1 MINPEKSFYKYFTI
15 NQNLFNSLINNEL
28 FFANP
33 RNFNDPFDSL
43 PRYKLCLD
51 IQKLENFYLFIQ
63 SHINEKIDV
72 IRNLKDFEKK
82 KLDFEKLLEVFLKV
96 LNKFDESYYNEIGN
110 YEYKLIA
117 IYTFYNNIE
126 YFKEACK
133 INNIELQSK
142 MYADFTFLYIDIN
155 KYGVAC
161 GSTTQT
167 CPVMWGHY
175 GNNHSGICLKFDFYD
190 DKEKQNICLS
200 KENKLEIVEVEY
212 TDLPLDIFNYN
223 REELKNLIFTIFKTK
238 CKKWA
243 YENEV
248 RLVNNAQGLLKINN
262 KCIKQIIFGC
272 KKTAKDRYSI
282 LKLLGC
288 LGYKIEE
295 LMIAKIQPDSYELK
309 IETMTMENLVGSG
322 VFLEELNVKKPF

>member
-33 RNFNDPFDSL
+33 RNFNDPFDSF
-43 PRYKLCLD
+43 PRYKLCPD

-63 SHINEKIDV
+63 SNINEKMDV

-82 KLDFEKLLEVFLKV
+82 KLDFENLLEVFLKV
-96 LNKFDESYYNEIGN
+96 LNKFDESYFNEIGN
-110 YEYKLIA
+110 YEYKLIE

-161 GSTTQT
+161 GSTIQT
-167 CPVMWGHY
+167 CPVMWSHY

-200 KENKLEIVEVEY
+200 KEDKLEIVEVEY

-272 KKTAKDRYSI
+272 KTTAKDRYSI